1 MTTFP
6 LKIGLFVLLL
16 INAVVFLAR
25 GEFNDSFDSMAWI
38 ILMLIYEIETGRL
51 QAFQSVDS
59 RLPWI
64 RNLAVLIV
72 IVAELSY
79 LFEGAWL
86 DGLYSLLWLMVVA
99 LFEFESRYQDKVAAR
114 PQLFRAVGA
123 GLVLGMIGVIG
134 AWLFEESYFNAYD
147 GLIWSLAFLIID
159 LDLMASA
166 LNPTHHPHQEP
177 SVDSKR

>member
-51 QAFQSVDS
+51 EAFQSVDS

-86 DGLYSLLWLMVVA
+86 DGVYSLLWLMVVA

-166 LNPTHHPHQEP
+166 LNPTHHPHQKP